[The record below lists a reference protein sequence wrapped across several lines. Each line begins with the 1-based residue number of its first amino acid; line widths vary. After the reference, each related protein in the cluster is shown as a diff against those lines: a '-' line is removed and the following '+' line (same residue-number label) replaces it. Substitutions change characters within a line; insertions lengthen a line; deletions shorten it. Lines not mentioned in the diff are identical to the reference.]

1 MNELLMEAKRNGG
14 KLRYDLENP
23 AHREAFFSSYG
34 GEDVFQ
40 RECPTLYEAL
50 WRKAPEPAQARNGDY
65 LYGSEQSMEV
75 SDISYDKSFVSTTVR
90 GRYLKKMVSVDLMG
104 TFRDVATGE
113 ILETMAVY
121 DSDITDIEDRTNV
134 DAGKLIASSDREFQT
149 QAEFFYTQ
157 ADKDGMLCAASQKVY
172 SDIIKVEGTKYIVKK
187 VDVISPKPKDPSHT
201 YTVLLY
207 DRDADSGET
216 ADYPKYTGVRVKVN
230 NEDYIKI
237 HIPAKITIELA
248 DDFEFIMEDTDP
260 IKGIYFK
267 DFEMKISNLESGVV
281 VFNKYNLASKI
292 KVTYDSSKKNV
303 VTYEFP
309 DDWEHLMK
317 PKVVGAKMIADF
329 SCKIPIKCKH
339 GQREYREGEVVIV
352 ASSDLPTTSK
362 DPANQ
367 LVKQIQIKF
376 GCLAK
381 DTKIRM
387 KDGSEKEIRSIRE
400 GELVLTES
408 GGGAKVA
415 KVYHGPEAELV
426 YVRTMAGKEIM
437 MTESHPVLVKRNGS
451 RQAIRAGELNGE
463 DIFLTKDGEE
473 ALRYIY
479 MKPYQD
485 EVYNLELEGGEAM
498 YANGFLVGDFEMQ
511 NHPMEAEEPE
521 EEPEYKFDRAQ
532 VEVEMKRLLKLY
544 QTYGAGACL

>member
-14 KLRYDLENP
+14 KLRYNLENSV
-23 AHREAFFSSYG
+23 HREAFFRSYG
-34 GEDVFQ
+34 GEDLFQ
-40 RECPTLYEAL
+40 QECPTLYEAL
-50 WRKAPEPAQARNGDY
+50 WRKAPAQAQNGGP
-65 LYGSEQSMEV
+65 LFGSEQSMEV
-75 SDISYDKSFVSTTVR
+75 ADISYDESLVSTTVR
-90 GRYLKKMVSVDLMG
+90 GRYLKKMVAVDLMG
-104 TFRDVATGE
+104 TFRDIATGE
-113 ILETMAVY
+113 ILESIAIY
-121 DSDITDIEDRTNV
+121 DSDITEIEECTRV
-134 DAGKLIASSDREFQT
+134 DAGKLMASEDREFQT
-149 QAEFFYTQ
+149 QAEFFYVQ
-157 ADKDGMLCAASQKVY
+157 ADENGLLCAESQKVY
-172 SDIIKVEGTKYIVKK
+172 SDVVKIQGKKYIVKK
-187 VDVISPKPKDPSHT
+187 VDVLAPKPKDSSHT
-201 YTVLLY
+201 YTILLY
-207 DRDADSGET
+207 DRDADKGET
-216 ADYPKYTGVRVKVN
+216 ADYPKYTGVRVQVGR
-230 NEDYIKI
+230 EVYVKI

-260 IKGIYFK
+260 IKGIYFE
-267 DFEMKISNLESGVV
+267 DFEMKVSNLESGVV

-292 KVTYDSSKKNV
+292 KVTYDSSQKNV

-309 DDWEHLMK
+309 DDWDHLMSM
-317 PKVVGAKMIADF
+317 KVAGAKMIADF

-339 GQREYREGEVVIV
+339 GALEYREGQVVIV
-352 ASSDLPTTSK
+352 ASSNLPTTSE

-387 KDGSEKEIRSIRE
+387 KDGSEKEICSIRE
-400 GELVLTES
+400 DELVLTES
-408 GGGAKVA
+408 GGGAKVT
-415 KVYHGPEAELV
+415 KVYHGPEEELV
-426 YVRTMAGKEIM
+426 YVQTMAGKEIM

-473 ALRYIY
+473 TLRYIY

-485 EVYNLELEGGEAM
+485 EVYNLELEGGETM

-511 NHPMEAEEPE
+511 NRPGEAEEPE

-532 VEVEMKRLLKLY
+532 VELEMKRLLKLY
-544 QTYGAGACL
+544 QTYGAEACL